1 LTLQTTGLFT
11 TGLAPLGY
19 MDIEIPRID
28 MEIGEF
34 REWLLEIVCDPL
46 ENGPVL
52 MDGRTIGTSTQQQ
65 IRIRHCPSSFG
76 HPGNVIRLQP

>member
-34 REWLLEIVCDPL
+34 REWFLEIVATR
-46 ENGPVL
+46 
-52 MDGRTIGTSTQQQ
+52 GRMV
-65 IRIRHCPSSFG
+65 RF
-76 HPGNVIRLQP
+76 